1 MDYSSLLQ
9 CIVHGAWCMVHGA
22 HSTYVVYGALHMEHS
37 ALCMVH
43 GAAKHNAHI
52 VLSVWCIVVV
62 NPVFAR
68 PSGQQPLKCISHPL
82 LHDDDNEHEYM
93 MVI

>member
-1 MDYSSLLQ
+1 M
-9 CIVHGAWCMVHGA
+9 
-22 HSTYVVYGALHMEHS
+22 
-37 ALCMVH
+37 H

-82 LHDDDNEHEYM
+82 LHHDDNEHEYM
-93 MVI
+93 IYDDNMNDINHDDDSVQDRFCAPKFG